1 MNAPELSPIEVLRSY
16 PDHDYTL
23 ADLVASRA
31 APDPD
36 RVLLLDHAGNS
47 LSWREVMARAEA
59 LAVSLHARGTRR
71 GDRVAIMA
79 RNDVAHVLLLLAAA
93 RLGVI
98 TVPVNSELGVEEVT
112 GLFEHA
118 GAAGIVLSP
127 ELLDTV
133 RDARG
138 RMTEQPWLCT
148 TGRVEGESCLEDWS
162 DPRTSEP
169 LDRAATD
176 GVSAD
181 DAAIIIF
188 TSGSS
193 GRPKG
198 VVHTQR
204 SLILSGEAY
213 VDRVHLQPRDRV
225 LIILPLFHINA
236 MFYSL
241 CGTLAAGASCI
252 LVPRFSASTFW
263 DTAADL
269 GATVVNAT
277 NTVVNILMARPREE
291 YRPDHQLRA
300 LSGGGQPHNEKFV
313 REVCG
318 ITTIIA
324 GYGMTEIP
332 GVLATPFDDQD
343 RMGSMGVVGRHPDAS
358 RPWAE
363 CRVVDAEGREVPDGE
378 VGELWVRTPNV
389 MKEYFRDEARTRAA
403 FREGGWFCT
412 EDLVRRE
419 ADGFFY
425 FVARNRD
432 IVKRRGENISPV
444 EVEKVILRNPAVL
457 DVAVIAAPGELGD
470 EELCAVVVL
479 APGRQATATDIAE
492 WCGQHLAPVK
502 VPRFVTFQEELP
514 RTGPDKVAK
523 EVLRADPRV
532 LANATDLGRTSASRQ
547 H

>member
-1 MNAPELSPIEVLRSY
+1 MNAPELSPVEVLRSY
-16 PDHDYTL
+16 PEHDYTL
-23 ADLVASRA
+23 AGLVASRA
-31 APDPD
+31 TADPD
-36 RVLLLDHAGNS
+36 RALVLDERGAPT
-47 LSWREVMARAEA
+47 SWRDLTARSEA
-59 LAVSLHARGTRR
+59 LAWSLHARGVRK
-71 GDRVAIMA
+71 GDRLAIMA
-79 RNDVAHVLLLLAAA
+79 RNDVAHAVLLVAAA
-93 RLGVI
+93 RLGAI
-98 TVPVNSELGVEEVT
+98 MVPVNSELGVEEVA

-118 GAAGIVLSP
+118 GVTGIVSSP

-133 RDARG
+133 RGARR
-138 RMTEQPWLCT
+138 RMAEQPWLCT
-148 TGRVEGESCLEDWS
+148 IGRVEGELSFEDLS
-162 DPRTSEP
+162 SPQAGRT
-169 LDRAATD
+169 LDHPVVD
-176 GVSAD
+176 VVSAD
-181 DAAIIIF
+181 DAVIIIF

-204 SLILSGEAY
+204 SMILSGEAY
-213 VDRVHLQPRDRV
+213 VDRVHLQPHDRV

-263 DTAADL
+263 KTAADL

-291 YRPDHQLRA
+291 YREDHDLRA
-300 LSGGGQPHNEKFV
+300 ISGGGQPHNEKFL

-332 GVLATPFDDQD
+332 GVLTTPFEGPYVS
-343 RMGSMGVVGRHPDAS
+343 GSMGVVGKHPDSS

-363 CRVVDAEGREVPDGE
+363 CRVVDAEGNDVPDGE
-378 VGELWVRTPNV
+378 VGELWVKTPNI

-419 ADGFFY
+419 ADGVFY

-432 IVKRRGENISPV
+432 IIKRRGENISPV
-444 EVEKVILRNPAVL
+444 EVEKVILRHPAVL
-457 DVAVIAAPGELGD
+457 DVAVIPAPGELGD
-470 EELCAVVVL
+470 EELCAVIVL
-479 APGRQATATDIAE
+479 APGQEATAAE
-492 WCGQHLAPVK
+492 VAGWCADHLAPVK
-502 VPRFVTFQEELP
+502 VPRFVTFLDELP
-514 RTGPDKVAK
+514 RTGPDKIAK

-532 LANATDLGRTSASRQ
+532 LASATDLGRTSASRR

>member
-1 MNAPELSPIEVLRSY
+1 MSAPLLSPIEVLRSY
-16 PDHDYTL
+16 PEHDYTL
-23 ADLVASRA
+23 AGLVASRA
-31 APDPD
+31 TADPG
-36 RVLLLDHAGNS
+36 RTLVLDEEGNQ
-47 LSWREVMARAEA
+47 LSWRDVVARAEA
-59 LAVSLHARGTRR
+59 LAASLHSRGVRR

-79 RNDVAHVLLLLAAA
+79 RNDVAHVLLLVAAA
-93 RLGVI
+93 RLGAI
-98 TVPVNSELGVEEVT
+98 TVPVNSELGVEEVA
-112 GLFEHA
+112 GLFDHA
-118 GAAGIVLSP
+118 GAVGIVVSP
-127 ELLDTV
+127 ELLGTA
-133 RDARG
+133 RDAAG
-138 RMTEQPWLCT
+138 RMAEQPWLCT
-148 TGRVEGESCLEDWS
+148 TGRVDGELCFEDLS
-162 DPRTSEP
+162 DPRAGGT
-169 LDRAATD
+169 LDPAASH

-213 VDRVHLQPRDRV
+213 VERVHLQPLDRV

-252 LVPRFSASTFW
+252 LTPRFSASTFW
-263 DTAADL
+263 DTATSL

-291 YRPDHQLRA
+291 YRADHRLRA
-300 LSGGGQPHNEKFV
+300 ISGGGQPHNERFL

-318 ITTIIA
+318 ITTIIG

-332 GVLATPFDDQD
+332 GVLATPFDGSH
-343 RMGSMGVVGRHPDAS
+343 RTGSMGVIGRHPDRS

-389 MKEYFRDEARTRAA
+389 MREYFRDDVRTRAA
-403 FREGGWFCT
+403 FRESGWFCT

-444 EVEKVILRNPAVL
+444 EVEKVVLRHPAVL
-457 DVAVIAAPGELGD
+457 DVAVIGVPGELGD
-470 EELCAVVVL
+470 EELCAVIVT
-479 APGRQATATDIAE
+479 APGHQATATQIAD

-532 LANATDLGRTSASRQ
+532 LANATDLGRVSASRQ
-547 H
+547 

>member
-1 MNAPELSPIEVLRSY
+1 MDAPSLSPIEVLRSY
-16 PDHDYTL
+16 AEHDYTL
-23 ADLVASRA
+23 AGLVASRS

-36 RVLLLDHAGNS
+36 RALVLDEVGNA
-47 LSWREVMARAEA
+47 LSWREVVARAEA
-59 LAVSLHARGTRR
+59 LATSLHGRGVRR
-71 GDRVAIMA
+71 GDRVAIMS

-93 RLGVI
+93 RLGAVM
-98 TVPVNSELGVEEVT
+98 VPVNSELGAEEVA

-118 GAAGIVLSP
+118 GPTGIVVSP
-127 ELLDTV
+127 DLLDTV
-133 RDARG
+133 RAARG
-138 RMTEQPWLCT
+138 RLAEQPWLCT
-148 TGRVEGESCLEDWS
+148 TSRVEGEPCFEDLS
-162 DPRTSEP
+162 DPRTAGPLEP
-169 LDRAATD
+169 AATEC
-176 GVSAD
+176 VSAD

-213 VDRVHLQPRDRV
+213 VERVHLQPRDRV

-252 LVPRFSASTFW
+252 VVSRFSAGRFW
-263 DTAADL
+263 HTAADL

-277 NTVVNILMARPREE
+277 NTVLNILVSRPRAE
-291 YRPDHQLRA
+291 YRKDHRLRA
-300 LSGGGQPHNEKFV
+300 ISGGGPPHTEQFL
-313 REVCG
+313 REDCG
-318 ITTIIA
+318 IPIIIA

-332 GVLATPFDDQD
+332 GVLSTPFDGP
-343 RMGSMGVVGRHPDAS
+343 RAPGSMGVVGGHPDRT

-363 CRVVDAEGREVPDGE
+363 CRVVDAQGEDVPVGE

-389 MKEYFRDEARTRAA
+389 MKEYFRDEERTRAA
-403 FREGGWFCT
+403 FRDGGWFCT
-412 EDLVRRE
+412 EDLVRRD
-419 ADGFFY
+419 ADGVFF

-444 EVEKVILRNPAVL
+444 EVEKVILRHPAVL
-457 DVAVIAAPGELGD
+457 DVAVIPVPGELGD
-470 EELCAVVVL
+470 EELCAVTVL
-479 APGRQATATDIAE
+479 IPGHEATASEIAGFCAE
-492 WCGQHLAPVK
+492 HLAPVK
-502 VPRFVTFQEELP
+502 VPRFVAFMDDLP

-523 EVLRADPRV
+523 HVLRADPRV
-532 LANATDLGRTSASRQ
+532 LETATDLGRTSASRRL
-547 H
+547 